1 MFYRHKQ
8 KRSYWPLLR
17 AAVFLGGFERRR
29 KIARLDDCG
38 GEAGGDP
45 MGAAAGGDGGK
56 VKKKQDK
63 KSRKNKKKKGD
74 DDDGD
79 GGSGEDEEDYPLPPD
94 ALAVALNHL
103 NLPLAT
109 SRLWEMRACLTS
121 VDLRHNRIERVLVAT
136 SSAAPSR
143 RKPGGNSPYRFVKC
157 LSS

>member
-1 MFYRHKQ
+1 MFYRRKQ

-29 KIARLDDCG
+29 QIARLDDG
-38 GEAGGDP
+38 SGVAGGNP

-56 VKKKQDK
+56 DKKKKDK
-63 KSRKNKKKKGD
+63 KARKNKKKKG

-79 GGSGEDEEDYPLPPD
+79 GGSGEDEEEYPLPPD

-109 SRLWEMRACLTS
+109 SRLWEMGACLTS